1 MLEIRLAGVCDG
13 YHVLYWAAP
22 HEGHGKGSVR
32 ALFFVLL
39 GVLLGSC
46 SSPPRVLDQIL
57 ALGELRVLTH
67 NGPAT
72 FYYGSDEPRGLEF
85 ELARG
90 FAARLGV
97 DLKIVVEDRL
107 GSLIPGLRSGGR
119 AHIGAASIAVTGP
132 RQELVAFG
140 PAYGEVVQ
148 QVVYRRGTKRPRSF
162 ADLVGGS
169 IEVRAGSAHAELLDA
184 AREDHPEL
192 IWREDPRASVEEL
205 IRRVDEGLVDYTI
218 VPSNLFG
225 LLRHSYPEARAAFT
239 IGEKYRIAWALP
251 KGAHALR
258 EQVAAYFAEI
268 EATGELD
275 RLLDRYYFAARDF
288 DYVGSRA
295 FLRHMEA
302 RLPAFRPHFEEA
314 ERLTGID
321 WRLLAAIGYQESHWD
336 PDAVSPT
343 GVRGL
348 MMLTEDTASMME
360 VENRG
365 DPRESAIGGGLYF
378 RNVLAK
384 IPERIQ
390 EPDRTWLAVAAYNLG
405 FGHLEDA
412 RIITEIQGGDPD
424 RWDHVRER
432 LPLLADEAW
441 YSRVKRGYA
450 RGNVAVHYV
459 DNVRRY
465 HELLM
470 WLADREMVSEYHAP
484 APPRV
489 RPRS

>member
-1 MLEIRLAGVCDG
+1 M
-13 YHVLYWAAP
+13 
-22 HEGHGKGSVR
+22 R

-39 GVLLGSC
+39 GTLLGSC

-67 NGPAT
+67 HGPAT

-107 GSLIPGLRSGGR
+107 GKLLPGVRPGGP
-119 AHIGAASIAVTGP
+119 AHIAAASLTVTEP
-132 RQELVAFG
+132 RRELVVFG
-140 PAYGEVVQ
+140 PAYGEVEQ
-148 QVVYRRGTKRPRSF
+148 QVIYRRGTRRPQSLE
-162 ADLVGGS
+162 DLVGAS
-169 IEVRAGSAHAELLDA
+169 IEVRAGSAHAELLEQ
-184 AREDHPEL
+184 AREQYPGL
-192 IWREDPRASVEEL
+192 VWREDPRASVEEL
-205 IRRVDEGLVDYTI
+205 IRRVDEGLIDYTI
-218 VPSNLFG
+218 VPSNTFG
-225 LLRHSYPEARAAFT
+225 LLRHSYPETRAAFA
-239 IGEKYRIAWALP
+239 IGQTYPIAWALP
-251 KGAHALR
+251 KEAPALR
-258 EQVAAYFAEI
+258 EAVAAYFAEL

-295 FLRHMEA
+295 FLRHIES
-302 RLPAFRPHFEEA
+302 RLPAYRAYFEEA
-314 ERLTGID
+314 EQLTGVD
-321 WRLLAAIGYQESHWD
+321 WRLLAAIGYQESHWN

-348 MMLTEDTASMME
+348 MMLTQDTASMMA
-360 VENRG
+360 VEDRA
-365 DPRESAIGGGLYF
+365 DPRESVIGGALYF

-384 IPERIQ
+384 IPERIP

-450 RGNVAVHYV
+450 RGHVAVQYV

-465 HELLM
+465 HELLR
-470 WLADREMVSEYHAP
+470 WLADREIVTEYHEP
-484 APPRV
+484 APS
-489 RPRS
+489 RPRG